1 MTQTTST
8 LLPCRDE
15 IYRRLDNVY
24 DPELDESILKLG
36 FVDEVQI
43 EGSDV
48 TVLYRLPTYWCA
60 PNFAYM
66 MSADVRTEVGQVPG
80 VQSVRVVL
88 SNHCTETEINSAV
101 NRGASFR
108 EAFPDDALD
117 DLDDLRRRFF
127 EKSFLAR
134 QEQLIRRLRH
144 AGLSDEQIVAL
155 RLSDLTLDGEDV
167 LVKNQELRTKN
178 QGDADVNSGF
188 LVLGS
193 SATRVRLG
201 AGDLAKY
208 LRKRRLLGLPDAPVD
223 GLFCALDGTP
233 LSAEELPD
241 YLRRTRTMR
250 VSLAFNTTL
259 CEGLRRTQYNP
270 ERISDTSSVADGL
283 LWVKG

>member
-1 MTQTTST
+1 
-8 LLPCRDE
+8 
-15 IYRRLDNVY
+15 
-24 DPELDESILKLG
+24 
-36 FVDEVQI
+36 
-43 EGSDV
+43 
-48 TVLYRLPTYWCA
+48 
-60 PNFAYM
+60 M

-108 EAFPDDALD
+108 EAFPGDTLD
-117 DLDDLRRRFF
+117 NLDDLRRRFY

-144 AGLSDEQIVAL
+144 AGLSDAQIVAF
-155 RLSDLTLDGEDV
+155 RHGDLTPNGEDV
-167 LVKNQELRTKN
+167 LVQTEDGGRKTGLSPH
-178 QGDADVNSGF
+178 DP
-188 LVLGS
+188 S
-193 SATRVRLG
+193 SVFRPPSVRVRLG

-270 ERISDTSSVADGL
+270 ERSTDTSSVADGL